1 MQVRAVSS
9 HRLQQSLHAVCLHGI
24 AKCVFRRHS
33 DSQILHCRPASP
45 KWSNESAD
53 TVPPPDPRSVD
64 ATSLGI
70 DCVDGQALGPR
81 SRIGGGPLPSPS
93 SARAELPWE
102 PMPPLPP
109 SKALPPPVKS
119 RRCAMCLRPASP
131 TDTSDMLLRTGTAQ
145 PGRLVTLSFVLGV
158 SSLSRSSSPRRSAKA
173 TPWGSSL
180 VCAACGSRQLH
191 ERPCATRCHTS
202 ASCSTTLMAS
212 LSEALPRVLL
222 LLREF

>member
-9 HRLQQSLHAVCLHGI
+9 HRLQQRLHAACLHGI

-53 TVPPPDPRSVD
+53 KVTPTDSRSVD

-70 DCVDGQALGPR
+70 DCVDGEALGPR

-93 SARAELPWE
+93 SARAALPWE

-109 SKALPPPVKS
+109 SKALPLPKL
-119 RRCAMCLRPASP
+119 RRCALCPASP
-131 TDTSDMLLRTGTAQ
+131 ADTSAMLLRTGTAQ
-145 PGRLVTLSFVLGV
+145 PVGRLIPLSFVLGV

-173 TPWGSSL
+173 APWGASL

-191 ERPCATRCHTS
+191 ERLRATRCHTS
-202 ASCSTTLMAS
+202 AICSTTVITSS
-212 LSEALPRVLL
+212 LSVPPATYGPSSI
-222 LLREF
+222 